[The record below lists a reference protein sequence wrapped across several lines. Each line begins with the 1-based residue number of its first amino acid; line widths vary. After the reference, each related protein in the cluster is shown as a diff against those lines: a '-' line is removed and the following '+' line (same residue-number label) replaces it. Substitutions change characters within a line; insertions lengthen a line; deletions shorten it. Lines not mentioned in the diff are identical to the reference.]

1 MKNICIMMISA
12 AAMILLI
19 PLAITKGAWMKNAP
33 AKINTSDEPLKTSFR
48 ASPASRE
55 GSILAEDVID
65 EGQIIKVFN
74 VESNKIMEMKLEEY
88 IRGVLAGEMPAEFEI
103 EALKAQAVA
112 ARTYAVVRMGVFGGK
127 GCSNHPGADI
137 CTDSTHCQE
146 WISKEERIKS
156 WSPIEASQKW
166 QKITQAVNDTKDM
179 ILVYDAAPVMYPMYF
194 STSSGKTE
202 NSKDIFSSQ
211 MPYLRSVVSP
221 NEETAPKFTS
231 RVSFTKDEFVKKFS
245 ESQYNIKLD
254 KNKLPS
260 QIQILERT
268 EGGSV
273 RTIKVGGK
281 SLTGMDVRK
290 LLGLNS
296 ANFTIEFGNKDVIF
310 NVIGYGHGVG
320 MSQWG
325 ANAMAKEGKKFD
337 EILKHYY
344 QGVEIDS
351 IKNVYGS
358 K

>member
-1 MKNICIMMISA
+1 MKNICIMMMAA

-19 PLAITKGAWMKNAP
+19 PLAITKGAGLHKAP
-33 AKINTSDEPLKTSFR
+33 VKINTNTESPKTSIK

-65 EGQIIKVFN
+65 EGQVIKVFD
-74 VESNKIMEMKLEEY
+74 VESNKLMEMKLEEY

-112 ARTYAVVRMGVFGGK
+112 ARTYAAVRMGIFGGK
-127 GCSNHPGADI
+127 GCSNHQGADI

-146 WISKEERIKS
+146 WISKEERFKS

-166 QKITQAVNDTKDM
+166 QKITRAVNDTKDM
-179 ILVYDAAPVMYPMYF
+179 ILIYDAVPVMYPMYF

-211 MPYLRSVVSP
+211 IPYLRSVVSP
-221 NEETAPKFTS
+221 NEEIAPKFTS
-231 RVSFTKDEFVKKFS
+231 RVSFTRDEFVKRFS
-245 ESQYNIKLD
+245 QSEYNIKLD

-260 QIQILERT
+260 QIKILERT

-273 RTIKVGGK
+273 RSIRVG
-281 SLTGMDVRK
+281 SRNLTGMNVRK
-290 LLGLNS
+290 VLGLNS
-296 ANFTIEFGNKDVIF
+296 ANFTVEFGSNDVVF
-310 NVIGYGHGVG
+310 NVMGYGHGVG

-337 EILKHYY
+337 EILKYYY
-344 QGVEIDS
+344 QGVEIDN
-351 IKNVYGS
+351 IKNIYGS